1 MESEGATMLTP
12 KRIIMFGAIIGST
25 VGGWAPTLWGSSG
38 FSMSAMLLSIVG
50 GLLGIWAGVKL
61 ADRF

>member
-1 MESEGATMLTP
+1 MLTG
-12 KRIIMFGAIIGST
+12 KRIIMFGAIVGST
-25 VGGWAPTLWGSSG
+25 VGGCAPMLWGASG
-38 FSMSAMLLSIVG
+38 FSMSAMILSIVG